1 MRRNPLALLAA
12 VAVLAIGACR
22 DTTPIEPQTRA
33 VSSSANALS
42 CSADLPGVIAQAQVI
57 FGGRASNYNSVR
69 GKLVN
74 LVSFLGHRNPAQR
87 EKAKDRAHEIVAFT
101 LKQFEEGRLNGT
113 DEQVTAFVN
122 SVYCL
127 AGIDVV
133 IEEPDD
139 TWFILPTDEPQIL
152 VGLDGTAAVSLAGF
166 PVEEPSI
173 LRIERFEGQLNTK
186 LDQYPGFVR
195 ITLLN
200 EGGTGLTG
208 TATISVCA
216 EGIPETV
223 DFADLRLGHG
233 IGETGFVITP
243 LPTEGDPTPGT
254 LVCDTEEVPTLGLG
268 QRLFRAVGK
277 LVAPQLL
284 HARQGTVRRGG
295 VTGTV
300 TEFSPFAP
308 VDTRLRSGGVTGT
321 VTEFLR
327 GPFPTSALMAESV
340 NSVTSLA
347 EHCLVRTS
355 GGLVSDDCQ
364 PVVSIATRLGTRLEN
379 VPVEWFIPKTSDGQV
394 APRSGDI
401 GAISCGTFGREAST
415 FTSALGNA
423 GVCWKLGNFGLHT
436 VIATPR
442 AGGDAPEGVTFDN
455 NGESTVTFEVEVR
468 PPGAPT
474 QIEVVAGSGQTS
486 PAGSATEVPPSVLV
500 TDSYGT
506 PVPGVTVYWQI
517 LAGDGT
523 TGTASAVTGAAGQA
537 TTSWTLGAGYNQ
549 LKAFITDV
557 VFAFVYIEATGTTP

>member
-12 VAVLAIGACR
+12 VAVLALGACR
-22 DTTPIEPQTRA
+22 DTTPIEPQARS
-33 VSSSANALS
+33 VSGSANALS
-42 CSADLPGVIAQAQVI
+42 CSADLPGVLAQAQVI
-57 FGGRASNYNSVR
+57 FRGNGPNYNSVR

-101 LKQFEEGRLNGT
+101 LKQYEAGRLSGT

-133 IEEPDD
+133 IEEPED
-139 TWFILPTDEPQIL
+139 TWFILPTDQPQTL

-208 TATISVCA
+208 RATISVCA
-216 EGIPETV
+216 EGIPTSV

-243 LPTEGDPTPGT
+243 LPEDGDPTPGT
-254 LVCDTEEVPTLGLG
+254 LSCDTEGVAAGLG

-277 LVAPQLL
+277 LVAPKLL
-284 HARQGTVRRGG
+284 HARQETVRRGG

-327 GPFPTSALMAESV
+327 GPVPMSALMSEST
-340 NSVTSLA
+340 NSVSSLV
-347 EHCLVRTS
+347 ETCSLRTA
-355 GGLVSDDCQ
+355 GGLLPDECQ
-364 PVVSIATRLGTRLEN
+364 PVVSITTRLGTRLEG
-379 VPVEWFIPKTSDGQV
+379 VPVDWSIPKTSDGLI
-394 APRSGDI
+394 APRAGDI
-401 GAISCGTFGREAST
+401 GALSCGAFGRDAST

-436 VIATPR
+436 VIATPS
-442 AGGDAPEGVTFDN
+442 AGGDAPAGVTFDN
-455 NGESTVTFEVEVR
+455 NGEATVVFEVEVR

-500 TDSYGT
+500 TDSYDT
-506 PVPGVTVYWQI
+506 PVPGVTVHWQI
-517 LAGDGT
+517 IAGDGT
-523 TGTASAVTGAAGQA
+523 TSTATAVTAADGLA
-537 TTSWTLGAGYNQ
+537 TTNWTLGAGYNQ

-557 VFAFVYIEATGTTP
+557 VFAYVYLEATGTTP